1 MATIT
6 LRASKGS
13 PLTNTE
19 VDSNFTNLNN
29 DKYES
34 GDNISVADITA
45 SGDVTLAVAANVS
58 SAGSTQGT
66 ATAITKTYNIV
77 TTGAAG
83 QGVKLP
89 TATLGLV
96 INVYNVSGYTLKVY
110 PSSSETIDGGSA
122 DAPVEITDDNG
133 KEFVGT
139 ATGTWRAVGS
149 GGSNVDDFTINGAA
163 NLLGSVTYGVA
174 TVSAAGTTQ
183 GTATALTET
192 VNVVTGGTANQGVVL
207 PTAAAGLTVIV
218 QNTTSVDLKL
228 YPNSSDSIDGGTAD
242 ASVTFPANTTITLTC
257 KNATDWI
264 RHRALA
270 VYNSS
275 GALIN

>member
-34 GDNISVADITA
+34 GDNISAADITA
-45 SGDVTLAVAANVS
+45 SGDVTLAVASNVS
-58 SAGSTQGT
+58 AAGTTQGT

-77 TTGAAG
+77 TTGAAN

-89 TATLGLV
+89 SATLGLV
-96 INVYNVSGYTLKVY
+96 INVYNVSGYTIKVY
-110 PSSSETIDGGSA
+110 PASSESIDGQSA
-122 DAPVEITDDNG
+122 DAPVEVVDDNG

-139 ATGTWRAVGS
+139 ASGTWRAVGS
-149 GGSNVDDFTINGAA
+149 GGTNVQDFTINGSA
-163 NLLGSVTYGVA
+163 NLLGSVTYGIA

-192 VNVVTGGTANQGVVL
+192 VNVITGGTANQGVVL

-218 QNTTSVDLKL
+218 QNTTSVDMKL
-228 YPNSSDSIDGGTAD
+228 YPNSSDSIDGGSAD
-242 ASVTFPANTTITLTC
+242 AAVTLPANTTATVTC